1 MAVMRSW
8 LRDAESG
15 DAKKLGRVDRVGL
28 SAYRRNPRG
37 VLYGGYYGLYI
48 ILPRSFCL
56 VY

>member
-15 DAKKLGRVDRVGL
+15 DAKKLGRVDRVRL

-37 VLYGGYYGLYI
+37 VLYGGSRGLYMT
-48 ILPRSFCL
+48 LPRLFNL
-56 VY
+56 FY